1 MAVDAE
7 HRNLVMAIEIVR
19 VPVLTD
25 NYAWLIH
32 DPGSD
37 ETVAVD
43 PGEAVPVQATAAQ
56 RGWTIGHVWTT
67 HWHPDHTGG
76 NVALRAAGARITGP
90 AAEADRIPTL
100 DETVGEG
107 DVVRIGTEVAHVL
120 HVPGHTAGHI
130 AFHLPD
136 IGAIFTGDTLFA
148 MGCGR
153 LFEGTPAEMFA
164 NMQRYATLPDDT
176 QVYCGHEYTQANGR
190 FALAIE
196 PDNAA
201 LAARM
206 TDVDAMRE
214 RGEPTIPTTIGLER
228 ATNPFLRALTP
239 EELGDLRRRK
249 DEFRG

>member
-25 NYAWLIH
+25 NYAWLIN

-43 PGEAVPVQATAAQ
+43 PGEAAPVQATAAQ
-56 RGWTIGHVWTT
+56 RGWTIGQVWTT

-76 NVALRAAGARITGP
+76 NVALQAAGARITGP

-107 DVVRIGTEVAHVL
+107 DVVRIGTEVARVL

-153 LFEGTPAEMFA
+153 LFEGTPADMFA
-164 NMQRYATLPDDT
+164 NMQRYAALPDET
-176 QVYCGHEYTQANGR
+176 AVFCGHEYTQSNGR
-190 FALAIE
+190 YALVAE

-201 LAARM
+201 IVRRM
-206 TDVDAMRE
+206 IDVDAVRA
-214 RGEPTIPTTIGLER
+214 RGEATVPTTIALEK
-228 ATNPFLRALTP
+228 ATNPFLRATSAAQ
-239 EELGDLRRRK
+239 LGDYRAAK
-249 DEFRG
+249 DAFKG